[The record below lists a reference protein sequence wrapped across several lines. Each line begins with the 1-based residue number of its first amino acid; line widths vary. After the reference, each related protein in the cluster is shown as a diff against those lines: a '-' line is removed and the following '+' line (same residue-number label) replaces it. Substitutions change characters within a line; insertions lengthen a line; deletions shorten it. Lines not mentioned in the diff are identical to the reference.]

1 MLTVAVEVTRI
12 INFQLTE
19 IRTHE
24 CAEAGERIPF
34 SFFFFFCDI
43 YLYRIY
49 TALARPLACARGD
62 LNSLT
67 AEARAKAA

>member
-34 SFFFFFCDI
+34 SFFFFCDI

-49 TALARPLACARGD
+49 TALARPLACARDD

-67 AEARAKAA
+67 AEARAEAA